1 MSDSEPNPPELERL
15 FRDMREDGLAGHE
28 VTAVVEAVRSRIDGG
43 SGGGGG
49 STAGSFRAW
58 LTGGILLAAASGGV
72 LLWGRA
78 NIDSSNHQEER
89 SPAIPPEV
97 LPSVSPS
104 EERTDTTPQEL
115 AETPSDVHEHT
126 SVAPPPQR
134 TRPTKRSRTHESE
147 ASSPAPEHVLLSE
160 ARQAL
165 PRDPSRAL
173 SLSES
178 HRRHYPNG
186 LLAPER
192 EMIAID
198 ALLALGREREART
211 RAEGVLRRWPGSSHA
226 ARVTARHLVRSI
238 EEE

>member
-1 MSDSEPNPPELERL
+1 
-15 FRDMREDGLAGHE
+15 MREDGLAEHE

-49 STAGSFRAW
+49 STGSSFRAW
-58 LTGGILLAAASGGV
+58 LTGGMLLAAASGGV
-72 LLWGRA
+72 LLWGRS
-78 NIDSSNHQEER
+78 NMDTSNHQEER

-97 LPSVSPS
+97 SPSVSPT
-104 EERTDTTPQEL
+104 EERTDTEPQEL
-115 AETPSDVHEHT
+115 AETPSDVHENT
-126 SVAPPPQR
+126 SATPPQR
-134 TRPTKRSRTHESE
+134 TTRPTKRSRIQEPE
-147 ASSPAPEHVLLSE
+147 ASNPAPEHVLLSE

-165 PRDPSRAL
+165 PGDPSRAL

-178 HRRHYPNG
+178 HRQHYPNG

-198 ALLALGREREART
+198 ALLALGRESEARA
-211 RAEGVLRRWPGSSHA
+211 RAAGVLRRWPGSSHA
-226 ARVTARHLVRSI
+226 ARITARHLVQSG